1 LGELPIVGAF
11 WMSEWVAWVEIC
23 EMTEEGGGGGS
34 WVRFYVT
41 HGVPFLQLT
50 PFRTQAARYS
60 SETVA
65 RQVADLAAHESSPR
79 GIEQLPRR

>member
-1 LGELPIVGAF
+1 
-11 WMSEWVAWVEIC
+11 MTEWVAWVEID
-23 EMTEEGGGGGS
+23 EMAEEGGGEGG

-60 SETVA
+60 AEAVA
-65 RQVADLAAHESSPR
+65 RRVADLAADESSPR
-79 GIEQLPRR
+79 GVEQLPRRLTN